1 MFLYHVASHL
11 YLKLLAFFFFFLL
24 CILCISAKYSE
35 DIHLLDY
42 PIYYV
47 LYSSLGTQTYIFVQ
61 ISRIPILVVDAY
73 SNELL
78 KRKIVVL
85 LLCTSHSLP

>member
-1 MFLYHVASHL
+1 MFVYRVASHL
-11 YLKLLAFFFFFLL
+11 YLKLFAFFFLL

-35 DIHLLDY
+35 DVHLLDY

-47 LYSSLGTQTYIFVQ
+47 LYSSLRTQAYIFAQ
-61 ISRIPILVVDAY
+61 ISRIHILVIDSY

-78 KRKIVVL
+78 KRKIVFL
-85 LLCTSHSLP
+85 LLYTSHSLP